1 MKVIKNESGVY
12 YISDDSEENSEID
25 PESMLENSVE
35 KEDGANVDQG
45 SDVVTIN
52 SEKYIGIIQNFTIK
66 ENRISGKRIIKLVIS
81 V

>member
-1 MKVIKNESGVY
+1 MKVIKNQFGVY
-12 YISDDSEENSEID
+12 YVSDDSEENLEID

-35 KEDGANVDQG
+35 KEDMANVDQG

-52 SEKYIGIIQNFTIK
+52 SEKYIGTIQNFTIK